1 MSKKE
6 KDLIVRLGQKE
17 LNILNREVN
26 YSAEQINDKMMVMLN
41 GIEGKDNELIANAIK
56 KVKNGAINAIE
67 DGKDRGIVG
76 NFLRRLKNS
85 KDDFVARH
93 TEIKTQLEVVKK
105 MVNTKIEENNAIVP
119 QIGELIEV
127 FHHVEDDIDADLR
140 TADQLEEYLQGEL
153 RKLDL
158 QAKLQEDKTGGS
170 IRLST
175 TRARITDDLDLLK
188 TKKDELRTKKSYY
201 ASMALVAQ
209 SAESTA
215 RGTQQDLIAVRE
227 TVLPLWSANAV
238 TTSIN
243 KKLAEN
249 INFSREMKKGL
260 GEIFVANAEQA
271 SANAVAI
278 AEFQRD
284 GLLSVDSLQKMIKI
298 METAE
303 SKVEK
308 SKQQRDAEFARRE
321 ELNRQAIEKLH
332 RIGNSTGNQIHQ
344 ALRDE
349 SEHSFT
355 SGGEADPFLL
365 MKEKLE
371 AEMASSQKS

>member
-56 KVKNGAINAIE
+56 KVKNNAMDAFE
-67 DGKDRGIVG
+67 NTKDKGIVG

-85 KDDFVARH
+85 KDDFIARH

-105 MVNTKIEENNAIVP
+105 MVNTKIEENGNIVP

-127 FHHVEDDIDADLR
+127 FHHIEDDIDADLQ
-140 TADQLEEYLQGEL
+140 TADDLEEYLQGEL
-153 RKLDL
+153 TKLEL
-158 QAKLQEDKTGGS
+158 QAKLNDSEVNGS

-175 TRARITDDLDLLK
+175 NKARIIDDLDLLK

-201 ASMALVAQ
+201 ASMALTAQ
-209 SAESTA
+209 LAESTA
-215 RGTQQDLIAVRE
+215 RGVQQDLIAVRE

-284 GLLSVDSLQKMIKI
+284 GLLSVDSLQKIIKI

-303 SKVEK
+303 VKVEK

-321 ELNRQAIEKLH
+321 ELNKQAIEKLH
-332 RIGNSTGNQIHQ
+332 NIGNSTGNQIHQ
-344 ALRDE
+344 ALRDD
-349 SEHSFT
+349 SEHSIDT
-355 SGGEADPFLL
+355 NGEKDPFLL

-371 AEMASSQKS
+371 AEMISSNKQ

>member
-56 KVKNGAINAIE
+56 KVKNNAMDAFE
-67 DGKDRGIVG
+67 NTKDKGIVG

-85 KDDFVARH
+85 KDDFIARH

-105 MVNTKIEENNAIVP
+105 MVNTKIEENGNIVP

-127 FHHVEDDIDADLR
+127 FHHIEDDIDADLQ
-140 TADQLEEYLQGEL
+140 TADDLEEYLQGEL
-153 RKLDL
+153 TKLEL
-158 QAKLQEDKTGGS
+158 QAKLNDSEVNGS

-175 TRARITDDLDLLK
+175 NRARIIDDLDLLK

-201 ASMALVAQ
+201 ASMALTAQ
-209 SAESTA
+209 LAESTA
-215 RGTQQDLIAVRE
+215 RGVQQDLIAVRE

-284 GLLSVDSLQKMIKI
+284 GLLSVDSLQKIIKI

-303 SKVEK
+303 VKVEK

-321 ELNRQAIEKLH
+321 ELNKQAIEKLH
-332 RIGNSTGNQIHQ
+332 NIGNSTGNQIHQ
-344 ALRDE
+344 ALRDD
-349 SEHSFT
+349 SEHSIDT
-355 SGGEADPFLL
+355 NGEKDPFLL

-371 AEMASSQKS
+371 AEMISSNKQ

>member
-56 KVKNGAINAIE
+56 KVKDGARNAIE
-67 DGKDRGIVG
+67 DTKDKGIVG

-85 KDDFVARH
+85 KDDFIARH

-105 MVNTKIEENNAIVP
+105 MVNTKIEENGNIVP

-127 FHHVEDDIDADLR
+127 FHHIEDDIDADLQ
-140 TADQLEEYLQGEL
+140 TADDLEEYLQGEL
-153 RKLDL
+153 TKLEL
-158 QAKLQEDKTGGS
+158 QAKLNDSEVNGS

-175 TRARITDDLDLLK
+175 NKARIIDDLDLLK

-201 ASMALVAQ
+201 ASMALTAQ
-209 SAESTA
+209 LAESTA
-215 RGTQQDLIAVRE
+215 RGVQQDLIAVRE

-284 GLLSVDSLQKMIKI
+284 GLLSVDSLQKIIKI

-303 SKVEK
+303 VKVEK

-321 ELNRQAIEKLH
+321 ELNKQAIEKLH
-332 RIGNSTGNQIHQ
+332 NIGNSTGNQIHQ
-344 ALRDE
+344 ALRDD
-349 SEHSFT
+349 SEHSIDT
-355 SGGEADPFLL
+355 NGEKDPFLL

-371 AEMASSQKS
+371 AEMISSNKQ